1 MSSPDKQ
8 TGDSSASSSPTIPK
22 AKVSAFT
29 RFKTFTT
36 SGFKS
41 TPEPPFPPSTWELSD
56 SPQSGSGASDWDQK
70 SEKYRAGLDKWREK
84 EAAKKEKEKSP
95 APEEQGAEADGN
107 GDQDAPDSRTLAMR
121 IKSLIDEQFTF
132 GAGKSSSTSGPDD
145 PPTESRIPPA
155 TPPATPPANASASSS
170 SMFGGLDATL
180 AKLLST
186 ESIMNGEVGKGL
198 EKGRE
203 SVWAMLDKLGAMAGA
218 ADPNANRAADK
229 GKGKA
234 TDPPIDEGE
243 GEGIMMYTPLQ
254 PTKDLEPEIAE
265 SELEYNL
272 LHLPLPKPVD
282 KPAPKPKRTFYPS
295 STQIS
300 LEVTWWGYRLFLPP
314 PILAQLSS
322 THIAAAK
329 RGAMITAAL
338 KWLIDQVPLM
348 VIPLQMRAGVMMLKR
363 MSPYLGYVGAFVAWS
378 WTRVQAKDEGH
389 GVVLTATWLLPI
401 AILPATWDYDIHGRP
416 RDVEL
421 IQATNNPG
429 TDDASGEQSANEQ
442 TDKTPSASGST
453 SGARS
458 QPTTPPSE
466 EPGLLSSVSR
476 RWNSLR
482 SAPSKK

>member
-1 MSSPDKQ
+1 
-8 TGDSSASSSPTIPK
+8 
-22 AKVSAFT
+22 
-29 RFKTFTT
+29 
-36 SGFKS
+36 
-41 TPEPPFPPSTWELSD
+41 
-56 SPQSGSGASDWDQK
+56 
-70 SEKYRAGLDKWREK
+70 
-84 EAAKKEKEKSP
+84 
-95 APEEQGAEADGN
+95 
-107 GDQDAPDSRTLAMR
+107 
-121 IKSLIDEQFTF
+121 
-132 GAGKSSSTSGPDD
+132 
-145 PPTESRIPPA
+145 
-155 TPPATPPANASASSS
+155 
-170 SMFGGLDATL
+170 
-180 AKLLST
+180 
-186 ESIMNGEVGKGL
+186 
-198 EKGRE
+198 
-203 SVWAMLDKLGAMAGA
+203 MAGA

-265 SELEYNL
+265 SELEYVDDEDIAG
-272 LHLPLPKPVD
+272 PSSPSDDDQTTSTEPAPPTTPKPVD